1 MKMAIG
7 SDIDG
12 TQITVEIISE
22 TGELLKRVE
31 GKSDPSDR
39 KKMFV
44 KVAVALEQVLE
55 DSTYS
60 LADMEGIGVDV
71 AGKVDREKGIAAPEE
86 VYYKA
91 SRAPTKSMGIDGECG
106 MIANGYDTDFIFLAP
121 ELELTATYLVPDGD
135 WRFQTENLIGKEGVQ

>member
-1 MKMAIG
+1 MKVAIG
-7 SDIDG
+7 IDIDG
-12 TQITVEIISE
+12 TQITVDIISE
-22 TGELLKRVE
+22 TGELLKRAE

-60 LADMEGIGVDV
+60 LADMEGIGVNV
-71 AGKVDREKGIAAPEE
+71 AGKEDREKGIAPPEE
-86 VYYKA
+86 VFYMA
-91 SRAPTKSMGIDGECG
+91 STAPTKSIGI
-106 MIANGYDTDFIFLAP
+106 
-121 ELELTATYLVPDGD
+121 DGD